1 MSSWHERIN
10 FVERLRC
17 DSVCRAV
24 LFKLA
29 QRIDDG
35 TDDTV
40 ILTAETLARFCG
52 VTDNTLRSHLRHLDQ
67 SGYALRASRRG
78 GSRAKYPGAAQ
89 PTLYLL
95 NIRGL
100 TVEQWQS
107 ERLQTPPLLLPI
119 GAQPPAKTAVRS
131 SGRANAQVGDQ
142 TQKLRVAADQGKHE
156 SEPTAEIAG
165 RSSGRANAQVGD
177 QTQKLRVAAD
187 QGKHQSEPTAE
198 IAGGGLICNP
208 FSPSPPGGRTDGGQI
223 EDDND
228 DQAAADDSAAGAA
241 ARVDDDQDAD
251 DVAAFVDSLPW
262 RAIPTPA
269 QHQAHVE
276 VIRGAVRRGWTF
288 DALHRQITTGIATAN
303 NPDGAMASRIR
314 EAVAVMTPRRLARRP
329 RPAQRAA
336 TVASAPVVDIE
347 RNSRGVAAA
356 RAALQSA
363 KSTG

>member
-119 GAQPPAKTAVRS
+119 GAQPPAKTAV
-131 SGRANAQVGDQ
+131 
-142 TQKLRVAADQGKHE
+142 
-156 SEPTAEIAG
+156 